1 MGEAIV
7 FTSGKGGV
15 GKTTSLANLG
25 IGLSQLD
32 KKVVM
37 LDTDIGLRNL
47 DIVMGV
53 EHRICYHLFD
63 VLENKCR
70 LKQALIHDKRYPNLY
85 ILPAALKQR
94 CLLEYEEAFRTLIH
108 ELKKEFDFCL
118 IDCPAGIAEGF
129 HFALSGADSC
139 VVVTTPQLS
148 AIQDAYRVV
157 SVMQEEY
164 REMPIAFLLNS
175 VDEAMMRKR
184 QMISTEEIKKLL
196 GVPLIGTISYSKKML
211 VCQNVGIP
219 AVTQVKLL
227 RKQYMEIAR
236 YFLVPTVASL
246 DDEVQEVN
254 YHYA

>member
-53 EHRICYHLFD
+53 ENRICYHLFD

-85 ILPAALKQR
+85 ILPAALKQH
-94 CLLEYEEAFRTLIH
+94 CLLEYEDAFRTLIH
-108 ELKKEFDFCL
+108 ELKREFDYCF

-129 HFALSGADSC
+129 HFALAGADSC
-139 VVVTTPQLS
+139 VIVTTPQLS

-157 SVMQEEY
+157 SIMQEEY
-164 REMPIAFLLNS
+164 SEMPTTFLLNS
-175 VDEAMMRKR
+175 IDHSMMRKR
-184 QMISTEEIKKLL
+184 QMISSEEIQNLL
-196 GVPLIGTISYSKKML
+196 GIPLIGTISYSKKMII
-211 VCQNVGIP
+211 CQNVGYP
-219 AVTQVKLL
+219 AITQIKSL

-236 YFLVPTVASL
+236 YFLTPTVPSL
-246 DDEVQEVN
+246 EEENQEVN